1 MKKTILLA
9 CIASAFIADLA
20 TANPDDTAHQGISAF
35 ELSEFLVAQNWDC
48 SRKTCSQ
55 ISSCAEAC
63 YKLTVCGHRRR
74 DGDGDGIPCESL
86 CSSRCR

>member
-1 MKKTILLA
+1 MA
-9 CIASAFIADLA
+9 CVASAFISGNALA
-20 TANPDDTAHQGISAF
+20 SPETPNEPTQTVS
-35 ELSEFLVAQNWDC
+35 ELRTFLLAQNWDC
-48 SRKTCSQ
+48 SRKTCGQ